1 LMRMLGTGTMP
12 DGTLLILGGLLFD
25 TDFFDKLE
33 QKKTS
38 DGSFFQRDGKTVE
51 FFPSEMQFKLSVSG
65 LNFDRNTHKRIE
77 SSVTAE
83 SLSTLRFSG
92 FWKTG
97 LRMRPVESL
106 TLLTMSV
113 EERKSLFSSFW
124 LGAPESYQV
133 WVFEFRVRTEGVPVT
148 DHFILTIETPIKERV
163 ARLSARLGN

>member
-1 LMRMLGTGTMP
+1 
-12 DGTLLILGGLLFD
+12 
-25 TDFFDKLE
+25 
-33 QKKTS
+33 
-38 DGSFFQRDGKTVE
+38 
-51 FFPSEMQFKLSVSG
+51 
-65 LNFDRNTHKRIE
+65 
-77 SSVTAE
+77 
-83 SLSTLRFSG
+83 
-92 FWKTG
+92 
-97 LRMRPVESL
+97 MRPVESL